1 MISVV
6 VVSQFKKVK
15 ILEKILSILMHMV
28 RIPYTEF

>member
-28 RIPYTEF
+28 RIPYTKF